1 VLVWQPVVVEQF
13 YPLAAQ
19 RVALASPLNLTLKRI
34 RFGVLAPKNRL
45 TSREDFARVTKS
57 EIRSKTEH
65 LNGYLIID
73 SKIDSPKIGFIVNR
87 TIGGAVTRHRVSRQL
102 RHASRNSLHLLPHHS
117 LTVVKAAK
125 KPNIVDDEVSQ
136 LFTSLNLK
144 SGAKVNK

>member
-1 VLVWQPVVVEQF
+1 MLVWQPVVVEQF

-57 EIRSKTEH
+57 AIRSKTEH

-87 TIGGAVTRHRVSRQL
+87 TIGGARSEEH
-102 RHASRNSLHLLPHHS
+102 
-117 LTVVKAAK
+117 
-125 KPNIVDDEVSQ
+125 
-136 LFTSLNLK
+136 TSELQ
-144 SGAKVNK
+144 SH